1 MQLSVPYGI
10 EPKEELSGARSA
22 EELSSLG
29 RRSLGRRC
37 DDTASADDGGAVG
50 RHRGKHHS
58 PATST
63 SGILN
68 AFESG
73 CAAVEG
79 RGREVCNIADDLM
92 LGLRQLPLV
101 KS

>member
-1 MQLSVPYGI
+1 MRAVQRSSVDSAAAHSAAAHSAADVMTPR
-10 EPKEELSGARSA
+10 ARMMAVRSDVTA
-22 EELSSLG
+22 ESIILL
-29 RRSLGRRC
+29 
-37 DDTASADDGGAVG
+37 
-50 RHRGKHHS
+50 
-58 PATST
+58 ATST